1 MVKQQYIM
9 RSCLKKYSKFGK
21 RNNFEKDYILIP
33 VIQKPTT
40 DKCSVLE
47 DKQFLYNLPL
57 PTYTH
62 EQFSILS
69 IK

>member
-1 MVKQQYIM
+1 
-9 RSCLKKYSKFGK
+9 
-21 RNNFEKDYILIP
+21 
-33 VIQKPTT
+33 
-40 DKCSVLE
+40 VLE

-69 IK
+69 IKWSE